1 MEKLIELLNEYEIS
15 KDHRDYEWKIEKHT
29 KERMCWTYI
38 MWMSWEQYTWAY
50 IDTEEMERIII
61 SKKYEFINW
70 LVENNHI
77 HNIKLLEFI
86 ETEPCVVPMFFEE
99 DTQKAKALILMLSI
113 QEDPVDAL
121 LTVIK

>member
-1 MEKLIELLNEYEIS
+1 MLSSYAMEKLIELLNEYETTLPPNEQI
-15 KDHRDYEWKIEKHT
+15 EW
-29 KERMCWTYI
+29 
-38 MWMSWEQYTWAY
+38 
-50 IDTEEMERIII
+50 TEVGVKSTPLIVI
-61 SKKYEFINW
+61 SKKFKFINW
-70 LVENNHI
+70 LVENKHI

-113 QEDPVDAL
+113 QDNPVDAL